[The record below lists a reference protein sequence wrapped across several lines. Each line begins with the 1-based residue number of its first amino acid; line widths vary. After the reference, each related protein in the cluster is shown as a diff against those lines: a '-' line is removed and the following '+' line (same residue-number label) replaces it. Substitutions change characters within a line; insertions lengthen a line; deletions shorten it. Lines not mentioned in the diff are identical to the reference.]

1 MILRSVTKHVRDQ
14 NWFAVGID
22 FLIVVV
28 GVFIGIQVANWNDA
42 QKEQTLAEDYTQR
55 LRIDLRAELEYAEAL
70 IAYYESTLAAGAVA
84 YAGLTQPAQNSDA
97 AILTNAYR
105 ASQFNFYERRRST
118 FDEIVNAGKLNLI
131 QDPKLRD
138 TAILIYATKIFDV
151 VQEEGQTAR
160 FRELFRMTIE
170 PALQFEL
177 GRQCGDRYLES
188 LHGAAGLLTLDYPCE
203 FTGET
208 EDIEAAVA
216 ALRADENIIRALRLR
231 NVQVA
236 GRIGDLRLALDTL
249 GLTGLFAGQEQPE

>member
-1 MILRSVTKHVRDQ
+1 MILRRLAAAFRQQD
-14 NWFAVGID
+14 WFTVAIEIM
-22 FLIVVV
+22 IVVL

-70 IAYYESTLAAGAVA
+70 IAYYESTLAAGAAA
-84 YAGLTQPAQNSDA
+84 YTGLTQPAQYSDA
-97 AILTNAYR
+97 VVLTNAYR

-131 QDPKLRD
+131 QEPKLRD
-138 TAILIYATKIFDV
+138 TAILIYATQMFDV

-160 FRELFRMTIE
+160 FRELFRMTVE
-170 PALQFEL
+170 PALQHEL

-188 LHGAAGLLTLDYPCE
+188 LHGAAGVLTLDYPCE
-203 FTGET
+203 FTGT
-208 EDIEAAVA
+208 SADIEAAVSS
-216 ALRADENIIRALRLR
+216 LRGDDNVIRALRLR

-236 GRIGDLRLALDTL
+236 GRIGDLRLTLNAL
-249 GLTGLFAGQEQPE
+249 GLTDLFAGREEPE